1 MRVRVLT
8 STLVVEAQ
16 GDANL
21 EAVAIRDTI
30 RPSYSVSS
38 LGGHLHAVR
47 KMCTVIAI
55 SAIPNKT

>member
-1 MRVRVLT
+1 MLI
-8 STLVVEAQ
+8 STVVVEAHS
-16 GDANL
+16 DANL

-30 RPSYSVSS
+30 RPPYSVSS

-47 KMCTVIAI
+47 KMYTVIAI